1 MRVGRVAAIV
11 AGLLVLAVAAPASS
25 QSLSRK
31 MDLLRLQED
40 AGAATVAALQS
51 EGRACP
57 AQLPAMRTILA
68 DPRFDR
74 MEPNVRR
81 GFLYA
86 LMLCSEVKDPALALT
101 AAGKLEPLASDPSE
115 VVAVYSV
122 KMSDALQR
130 GAPAEAANLFLTLSE
145 KQPEA
150 VAGWDPE
157 MLAAISDDIP
167 GQPELTLKVLRR
179 LVGLDWTNP
188 ASQRAARNDWALS
201 LGQQLADRGDAQEA
215 ARALDRAEDPY
226 VLLMA
231 AGDRRFSALWDR
243 FQKAG
248 RFDWTAVGEAD
259 LARARKET
267 DAAPTR
273 LRPVRETLSALRGLG
288 RYDEAIQIGQ
298 AYQARIED
306 GEDFEDRD
314 TQADQLLNLLAQ
326 SLFDTG
332 RTAEAEA
339 VFKSALALD
348 PDGTSIDASLA
359 WSGRLID
366 LGRGKEALALLDG
379 IDRDYMTPY
388 GLYWLDA
395 QRICAQAEFDPKAA
409 AATLPAVE
417 KGRDENPGA
426 LSQAL
431 LCLNRV
437 DDAAAL
443 LAWRLASPRHRAGGL
458 DPWWGAK
465 PPPFQTPRRQDFE
478 RRRQAMLAHPDSLKA
493 LAAVGRRVETTLAG
507 DYWGGF

>member
-1 MRVGRVAAIV
+1 MRVGKVTALV
-11 AGLLVLAVAAPASS
+11 AGLVVLAAAAPASS
-25 QSLSRK
+25 QSLTRK

-40 AGAATVAALQS
+40 AGAATVAVLQS
-51 EGRACP
+51 EGRACT
-57 AQLPAMRTILA
+57 AQLPGMKTLLA

-74 MEPNVRR
+74 MDPDVRR

-86 LMLCSEVKDPALALT
+86 LMLCAEVKDTALALT

-130 GAPAEAANLFLTLSE
+130 GDTVEAAKLFLTLSE
-145 KQPEA
+145 KEPDA
-150 VAGWDPE
+150 VAVWDPE
-157 MLAAISDDIP
+157 MLAAVSDEIP

-201 LGQQLADRGDAQEA
+201 LGRAIADRGDAAEA
-215 ARALDRAEDPY
+215 ARALERADDPY

-231 AGDRRFSALWDR
+231 AGDRRFAALWDR
-243 FQKAG
+243 FQAEG
-248 RFDWTAVGEAD
+248 RFDWTAVGEAE
-259 LARARKET
+259 LTRARKAMEA
-267 DAAPTR
+267 DPAR
-273 LRPVRETLSALRGLG
+273 LRPVQETMVALRGLA

-306 GEDFEDRD
+306 GEAFEDAD
-314 TQADQLLNLLAQ
+314 GQADQLLATLAQ
-326 SLFDTG
+326 TLFETG

-339 VFKSALALD
+339 VFKAALALD
-348 PDGTSIDASLA
+348 ETSPSIDASLA
-359 WSGRLID
+359 WAGRLID
-366 LGRGKEALALLDG
+366 LGRPKEALVLLDAV
-379 IDRDYMTPY
+379 DRAYMTPY

-395 QRICAQAEFDPKAA
+395 QRLCAQAGIDPKGAETALAA
-409 AATLPAVE
+409 IE
-417 KGRDENPGA
+417 KGKDENPGA

-443 LAWRLASPRHRAGGL
+443 LAWRLASPRHRGGGL
-458 DPWWGAK
+458 DPWWGAR
-465 PPPFQTPRRQDFE
+465 PPPFQTPRRQEME
-478 RRRQAMLAHPDSLKA
+478 RRRQAMLASPVSRNA
-493 LAAVGRRVETTLAG
+493 LAAVGRPVQTTLAG